1 MVDNTNKFYN
11 NEEGIWNAM
20 KRKILTIMLAAVI
33 TLSAAACTDEKQES
47 GSSSQSQTD
56 NKDEKEGDT
65 QSAAEQVSYDIDK
78 CVKLGDYSN
87 IKISLE
93 NDYKVTKAQV
103 DEYALSAAESNAQPV
118 YRDTDK
124 KKVEDGDIVNIDY
137 EGKKD
142 GVAFQG
148 GTSAGYHLT
157 IGSNSFIDGFEEGL
171 IGAKVGDTVELNL
184 TFPEGYPS
192 QDLAGE
198 DVVFTVKVN
207 KIVEPDPDAKFELND
222 EYVQQNTEFQ
232 TVKEYKEN
240 VRQYLESSSKSDKE
254 RDTRQAVIDKLME
267 ICEVTMPQDLL
278 DARVSDYVIQYTN
291 NNCKEGQ
298 SLTDFLAQSYNG
310 MTEEDFRADIKSEM
324 EVNLET
330 ELILEAIVKKEKME
344 LDEEAF
350 KKFVQEQMSTYG
362 YESEEDFYKS
372 NGVNAKAGE
381 AYEKKVYVCNRAL
394 DMVVEN
400 ASVKYG
406 VSSKKQDD
414 AEK

>member
-1 MVDNTNKFYN
+1 
-11 NEEGIWNAM
+11 M
-20 KRKILTIMLAAVI
+20 KRKIMLILLAAVI
-33 TLSAAACTDEKQES
+33 TASAAACGDEKQES
-47 GSSSQSQTD
+47 GGASQSQTD
-56 NKDEKEGDT
+56 EKNTDT
-65 QSAAEQVSYDIDK
+65 GAEADKISYDIDK

-87 IKISLE
+87 IKISLSD
-93 NDYKVTKAQV
+93 NYKVTKKEI

-124 KKVEDGDIVNIDY
+124 KKVEDGDVVNIDY

-142 GVAFQG
+142 GVAFAG
-148 GTSAGYHLT
+148 GTSSGYNLT

-171 IGAKVGDTVELNL
+171 VGAKVGETVELNL
-184 TFPEGYPS
+184 TFPESYPS

-207 KIVEPDPDAKFELND
+207 KIVEPDPDKKFELTD
-222 EYVQQNTEFQ
+222 EYIAQNTEFK
-232 TVKEYKEN
+232 TVEEYKEN
-240 VRQYLESSSKSDKE
+240 VKSYLESSKKSNKE
-254 RDTRQAVIDKLME
+254 RDTRQAVIDKLLE
-267 ICEVTMPQDLL
+267 ICEVTMPEDLL
-278 DARVSDYVIQYTN
+278 DARVSDYIIQYSN

-298 SLTDFLAQSYNG
+298 SLKDFLAQTYNG
-310 MTEEDFRADIKSEM
+310 MSEEDFREDIKNEM
-324 EVNLET
+324 EGNLQT
-330 ELILEAIVKKEKME
+330 ELILEAIVKKENME

-350 KKFVQEQMSTYG
+350 RKFVEEQVSTYG

-372 NGVNAKAGE
+372 NGVSAEAGE

-406 VSSKKQDD
+406 TAPK
-414 AEK
+414 